1 MARPRDDRGSR
12 AVRRTGHPGILFVC
26 EEILPLRQLLHRRGR
41 PVDAESP
48 DAPVR
53 RFTDHRQSA
62 AAQPADD
69 PDPLVA
75 AEEPGTIS
83 LDVAELW
90 RVAES
95 VNGRGS
101 PPEEAPVGEV
111 LRGVGPRAALP
122 RVRGPS

>member
-1 MARPRDDRGSR
+1 MARPRDDGGAR
-12 AVRRTGHPGILFVC
+12 AVRRAAHPGILVEC

-62 AAQPADD
+62 AAEPADD
-69 PDPLVA
+69 SDPLVA

-90 RVAES
+90 RGC
-95 VNGRGS
+95 GR
-101 PPEEAPVGEV
+101 
-111 LRGVGPRAALP
+111 LHWRG
-122 RVRGPS
+122 

>member
-62 AAQPADD
+62 AAEPADD
-69 PDPLVA
+69 SDPLVA

-90 RVAES
+90 RVIDAFDE
-95 VNGRGS
+95 R
-101 PPEEAPVGEV
+101 EEARTRGDPPVH
-111 LRGVGPRAALP
+111 
-122 RVRGPS
+122 

>member
-62 AAQPADD
+62 AAEPADD
-69 PDPLVA
+69 PDPLIT

-83 LDVAELW
+83 PDVAELW
-90 RVAES
+90 R
-95 VNGRGS
+95 GRG
-101 PPEEAPVGEV
+101 PFHLKGAPQGEDPRGGNSSGARRGGAP
-111 LRGVGPRAALP
+111 LRWLGL
-122 RVRGPS
+122 

>member
-69 PDPLVA
+69 PDPLIA
-75 AEEPGTIS
+75 AEEPGTTS

-90 RVAES
+90 R
-95 VNGRGS
+95 GRGRFS
-101 PPEEAPVGEV
+101 GEGAPRPEAPAG
-111 LRGVGPRAALP
+111 
-122 RVRGPS
+122 

>member
-62 AAQPADD
+62 AAEPADD
-69 PDPLVA
+69 PDPLIT

-83 LDVAELW
+83 PDVAELW
-90 RVAES
+90 RGKGPFHWKGETQ
-95 VNGRGS
+95 RGG
-101 PPEEAPVGEV
+101 PPRLNSRWTGPGAP
-111 LRGVGPRAALP
+111 P
-122 RVRGPS
+122 

>member
-62 AAQPADD
+62 AAEPADD
-69 PDPLVA
+69 PDPLIT

-83 LDVAELW
+83 PDVAELW
-90 RVAES
+90 RGS
-95 VNGRGS
+95 GRLHGRGQ
-101 PPEEAPVGEV
+101 PQGEGP
-111 LRGVGPRAALP
+111 LRSNLSWRGPRAAP
-122 RVRGPS
+122 HRG

>member
-62 AAQPADD
+62 AAEPADD
-69 PDPLVA
+69 PDPLIT

-83 LDVAELW
+83 PDVAELW
-90 RVAES
+90 R
-95 VNGRGS
+95 GRGRVKGKGETEGEG
-101 PPEEAPVGEV
+101 PPGANSGG
-111 LRGVGPRAALP
+111 RGAGAARLPGP
-122 RVRGPS
+122 G

>member
-62 AAQPADD
+62 AAEPADD
-69 PDPLVA
+69 SDPLVA

-90 RVAES
+90 RALES
-95 VNGRGS
+95 VPIKR
-101 PPEEAPVGEV
+101 PPDIGE
-111 LRGVGPRAALP
+111 PP
-122 RVRGPS
+122 P

>member
-62 AAQPADD
+62 AAEPADD
-69 PDPLVA
+69 PDPLIT

-83 LDVAELW
+83 PDVAELW
-90 RVAES
+90 RGWHRFHGKGPPPVAAPPRANS
-95 VNGRGS
+95 AWRGRG
-101 PPEEAPVGEV
+101 E
-111 LRGVGPRAALP
+111 
-122 RVRGPS
+122 